1 MEAKVQEQ
9 EIIYVGFWMRVVAS
23 IIDSILVAII
33 TFPVMIKMYGLRS
46 VESGDFS
53 LVQGPIDF
61 LISYVVPAML
71 IIGFWHFKLA
81 TPGKMAI
88 SAIVVDAGNYGKPS
102 TWQLITRYL
111 GYFISTVFL
120 FIGFLWIGFDKRKQ
134 GWHDKMAR
142 TVVIRTKARKTNH
155 HQMLA

>member
-1 MEAKVQEQ
+1 
-9 EIIYVGFWMRVVAS
+9 MRVVAS

-33 TFPVMIKMYGLRS
+33 TFPVMIRMYGLRN

-61 LISYVVPAML
+61 FISYVVPAIL

-102 TWQLITRYL
+102 TLQLTVRYL
-111 GYFISTVFL
+111 GYFISTFFL

-142 TVVIRTKARKTNH
+142 TVVIRTKSRKTN
-155 HQMLA
+155 